1 MSKKSIIISQHSHKD
16 LKVLANSF
24 NSPLGGLIEA
34 MILYFKR
41 TGINPLEGIKENP
54 SSMIKVLD
62 KRIVSFLRV
71 QERDIL
77 KPMRDEVFL
86 ASKNQSTSLEEL
98 TENLQNLLSRMNN
111 ADQNRTSLV
120 HSEIRKMQQ
129 GLVEIASTID
139 SRGSSG
145 LVNSLIEVFNN
156 ADI

>member
-1 MSKKSIIISQHSHKD
+1 MSKKSIIIKQHSHKD
-16 LKVLANSF
+16 LKIMAGSF
-24 NSPLGGLIEA
+24 NSPIGGLIES

-41 TGINPLEGIKENP
+41 TGINPLDGIKENP

-86 ASKNQSTSLEEL
+86 ASKNQSSSLEEL
-98 TENLQNLLSRMNN
+98 TENLQVLLSRINN
-111 ADQNRTSLV
+111 ADQNRTTLV
-120 HSEIRKMQQ
+120 QMEIRKMQQ
-129 GLVEIASTID
+129 GLIEIASVID

-145 LVNSLIEVFNN
+145 VVDRLNN
-156 ADI
+156 TFE